1 MKKKDPIDALT
12 KMLKQRP
19 AATPVHKAEPAHSII
34 SRLGGVRELSRQ
46 LGVSAAAVTR
56 WQTKKTKDD
65 KRGADGVIPEARRDA
80 IIAVAKLRRVRLS
93 KSDFIKA

>member
-1 MKKKDPIDALT
+1 MKKKDATDLLT
-12 KMLKQRP
+12 KMLKPR
-19 AATPVHKAEPAHSII
+19 AANAPVHKAEPAHSII
-34 SRLGGVRELSRQ
+34 ASLGGVRALSRD
-46 LGVSAAAVTR
+46 LGLSAAALTR

-80 IIAVAKLRRVRLS
+80 IIAVAKQRRVRLS